1 MIISVL
7 LELPYLLEL
16 FLCVAKIYRE
26 GSNTKGYFVWSFVD
40 AFELLYG
47 YNYTFGLYYVNFSDP
62 NQTRYPK
69 ISQRWYSNFL
79 KGENVSTDNE
89 GSQHENM
96 ITIYKPV
103 LDVDDRFSIWVLCGN
118 DGLQDV
124 LHQGAPRSRWLEELK
139 MSKHPH
145 ILYCRNLVYQH
156 ITNYMDPLYF
166 HLEI

>member
-7 LELPYLLEL
+7 LEPPYLLEL
-16 FLCVAKIYRE
+16 FLWMAIIYRE
-26 GSNTKGYFVWSFVD
+26 GSNAKGYFVWSFVD

-103 LDVDDRFSIWVLCGN
+103 LDVDDRFPI
-118 DGLQDV
+118 
-124 LHQGAPRSRWLEELK
+124 
-139 MSKHPH
+139 
-145 ILYCRNLVYQH
+145 
-156 ITNYMDPLYF
+156 
-166 HLEI
+166 

>member
-1 MIISVL
+1 MIVSVL

-16 FLCVAKIYRE
+16 SLWMAIIYRE

-79 KGENVSTDNE
+79 KGGNVSTDDE
-89 GSQHENM
+89 DSQHENM
-96 ITIYKPV
+96 LTVYKPV
-103 LDVDDRFSIWVLCGN
+103 VDMLNRFSI
-118 DGLQDV
+118 
-124 LHQGAPRSRWLEELK
+124 
-139 MSKHPH
+139 
-145 ILYCRNLVYQH
+145 
-156 ITNYMDPLYF
+156 
-166 HLEI
+166 